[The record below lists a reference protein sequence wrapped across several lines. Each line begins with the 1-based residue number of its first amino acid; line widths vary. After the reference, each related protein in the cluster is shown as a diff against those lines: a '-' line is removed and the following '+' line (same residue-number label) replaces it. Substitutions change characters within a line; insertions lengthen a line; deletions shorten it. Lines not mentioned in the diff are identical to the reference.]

1 MRNLNQAGHQ
11 SDTTSRFSKK
21 SNIKEIL
28 VRNFFRK
35 YPISGDISD
44 MQQLQMERQVA
55 NEMDTFIQQQPQIN
69 SKNLHEFE
77 SQLAQVIGLKRR
89 SGEGGGPLG
98 GGHARNMHANTNA
111 PRGMGSPSNQ
121 INALTQKQA
130 LMRNKTTHVGGG

>member
-55 NEMDTFIQQQPQIN
+55 NEMDTFIQQ
-69 SKNLHEFE
+69 
-77 SQLAQVIGLKRR
+77 
-89 SGEGGGPLG
+89 
-98 GGHARNMHANTNA
+98 
-111 PRGMGSPSNQ
+111 
-121 INALTQKQA
+121 
-130 LMRNKTTHVGGG
+130 